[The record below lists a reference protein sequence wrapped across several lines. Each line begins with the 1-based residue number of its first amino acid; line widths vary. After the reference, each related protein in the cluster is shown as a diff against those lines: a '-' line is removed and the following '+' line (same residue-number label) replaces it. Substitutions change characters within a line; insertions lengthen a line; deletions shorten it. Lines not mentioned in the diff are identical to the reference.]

1 MGTGDTD
8 NDRAEESARADADGA
23 VVAPGAVTP
32 EVAPPN
38 PLEGDD
44 CTDPGPGRDPRPDLR
59 GA

>member
-8 NDRAEESARADADGA
+8 NDRAEESARADDDDA
-23 VVAPGAVTP
+23 VVAPEP
-32 EVAPPN
+32 APPN
-38 PLEGDD
+38 PPQGDD